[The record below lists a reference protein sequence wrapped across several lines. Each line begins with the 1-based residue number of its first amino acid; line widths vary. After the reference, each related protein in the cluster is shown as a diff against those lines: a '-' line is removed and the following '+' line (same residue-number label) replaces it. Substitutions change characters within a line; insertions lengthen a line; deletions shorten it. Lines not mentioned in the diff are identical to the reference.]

1 MNYFS
6 YIFITI
12 PINISVDM
20 NKSVLYTKLYPW
32 HTKLLGG
39 VDMKYPKF
47 KTDEYYEIIGN
58 YKEAQLF
65 FSAIKLDIFSFLD
78 SYRSS
83 EEVAKLSGYDKRN
96 MKFYLNAITSMGL
109 IEKKEEKYRNTEST
123 DYYLN
128 SKSSNYIGE
137 VILFREEWTSLDN
150 IEYRLKNGSSEDIV
164 RDNDGNK
171 VYEFKRLAELS
182 GIEMYTGR
190 VQSFLSDIEKIIRNN
205 PIKKVLD
212 LGGGSGVMAIEIVKE
227 YENAK
232 ATIFEH
238 PNVAEVPLKFI
249 KKEGLENRIN
259 VEIGNFNEDDIGE
272 GYDLIIASGIMDF
285 SNNNPEKLLKKIYGA
300 LNPNGILYVITHKVN
315 DEYTAPKPFIIGW
328 LSSHLEGLDLLLTDS
343 EINNAIETA
352 GFCRQEIDT
361 FGDIY
366 LK

>member
-182 GIEMYTGR
+182 GIEMYTLCVR
-190 VQSFLSDIEKIIRNN
+190 LASIAIAPTCVHPAIQAHPHLRPTSTQSPKC
-205 PIKKVLD
+205 
-212 LGGGSGVMAIEIVKE
+212 
-227 YENAK
+227 
-232 ATIFEH
+232 
-238 PNVAEVPLKFI
+238 
-249 KKEGLENRIN
+249 
-259 VEIGNFNEDDIGE
+259 
-272 GYDLIIASGIMDF
+272 
-285 SNNNPEKLLKKIYGA
+285 
-300 LNPNGILYVITHKVN
+300 LYR
-315 DEYTAPKPFIIGW
+315 
-328 LSSHLEGLDLLLTDS
+328 S
-343 EINNAIETA
+343 
-352 GFCRQEIDT
+352 
-361 FGDIY
+361 
-366 LK
+366 